1 MECPKCNGMLR
12 LERLSDFFFAFYT
25 WNCINCGAIIDRT
38 ISHNRRKSRAAKSA
52 EVAPKSFEALAV
64 PKPLQASE
72 LTSPRS
78 TNPVCTTK

>member
-52 EVAPKSFEALAV
+52 KVAPKSFETLAV
-64 PKPLQASE
+64 RKSLQTSE
-72 LTSPRS
+72 RISHRS
-78 TNPVCTTK
+78 TNQVFTTK